1 VAECLKKGT
10 RIFSSGEKIR
20 VPFFDEG
27 SVLVDNNAPR
37 QRRLRVA
44 HVTFGLD
51 VGGLEKL
58 LVEFGR
64 HADRERFDLHF
75 VSLGHAG
82 VVAEEIA
89 AAGWP
94 VTALGVPTGL
104 HPSLAFRLARLLRR
118 WGTDVV
124 HTHDERPHLYGTLAG
139 RLAGVGRIIHTRHSQ
154 GRNLSRRQ
162 RALVNLAASC
172 VDRFVCVS
180 QDSAR
185 LALRQGVPARKVCT
199 VWNGID
205 LARFAYTGPRADG
218 PAVIVARLDPAKDHA
233 TLLRA
238 TALAVGRDPSF
249 RLEVAGD
256 GPCREDLHRLTGEL
270 GLAGQ
275 VRFLGQVRDVPGLLA
290 RAGLFVLSSLS
301 EGVSL
306 TLLEAMAGGLPVV
319 ATRVGGNPEVVTG
332 DTGLLVPAAD
342 PEALA
347 GALLRLW
354 QAPGERHRL
363 GSAGRA
369 RVEGHFDV
377 RRMVATYERL
387 YRGSN
392 TVYTS
397 PSDRERQPVP
407 SAPPRRL

>member
-1 VAECLKKGT
+1 MNENGGNG
-10 RIFSSGEKIR
+10 SGR
-20 VPFFDEG
+20 
-27 SVLVDNNAPR
+27 
-37 QRRLRVA
+37 RRLRVA

-58 LVEFGR
+58 LVEFAR

-104 HPSLAFRLARLLRR
+104 RPSLAFRLARLLRR
-118 WGTDVV
+118 LRTDVV
-124 HTHDERPHLYGTLAG
+124 HTHDDRPHLYGTLAG

-154 GRNLSRRQ
+154 GLNLSRRQ
-162 RALVNLAASC
+162 RALVNLAAGW

-180 QDSAR
+180 HDSAR
-185 LALRQGVPARKVCT
+185 LAVRQGVLARKVCT
-199 VWNGID
+199 VRNGID
-205 LARFAYTGPRADG
+205 LERFAYSGPRADG
-218 PAVIVARLDPAKDHA
+218 PAVIVARLCPEKDHA

-238 TALAVGRDPSF
+238 TALAVRADPSF

-256 GPCREDLHRLTGEL
+256 GPCREDVHRLAGEL
-270 GLAGQ
+270 GLAGH
-275 VRFLGQVRDVPGLLA
+275 VRFLGQVRDIPPLLA

-306 TLLEAMAGGLPVV
+306 TLLEAMASGLPVV
-319 ATRVGGNPEVVTG
+319 ATRVGGNPEVVAD
-332 DTGLLVPAAD
+332 DTGLLVRPADAD
-342 PEALA
+342 ALA

-354 QAPGERHRL
+354 QAPGERRRL
-363 GSAGRA
+363 GAAGRA
-369 RVEGHFDV
+369 RVERHFDV
-377 RRMVATYERL
+377 RGMVAVYERL

-392 TVYTS
+392 ILNTC
-397 PSDRERQPVP
+397 PSDPERRPL
-407 SAPPRRL
+407 SAGAGSRS

>member
-1 VAECLKKGT
+1 LFTFRA
-10 RIFSSGEKIR
+10 R
-20 VPFFDEG
+20 
-27 SVLVDNNAPR
+27 N
-37 QRRLRVA
+37 RRLRVA

-75 VSLGHAG
+75 ISLGHAG
-82 VVAEEIA
+82 IVAEEIA

-94 VTALGVPTGL
+94 VAALGVPTGL
-104 HPSLAFRLARLLRR
+104 HPGLAFRLARLLRR
-118 WGTDVV
+118 WGADVV

-139 RLAGVGRIIHTRHSQ
+139 RLAGVGRILHTRHGQ

-162 RALVNLAASC
+162 RALVNLAASW

-180 QDSAR
+180 HDSAR
-185 LALRQGVPARKVCT
+185 LAVRQGVPARKVCT

-205 LARFAYTGPRADG
+205 LERFACTDPQPDG
-218 PAVIVARLDPAKDHA
+218 PAVIVARLSPEKDHA

-238 TALAVGRDPSF
+238 AALVVRRDPSF

-256 GPCREDLHRLTGEL
+256 GPCREDLHRLAGEL
-270 GLAGQ
+270 GLAGR
-275 VRFLGQVRDVPGLLA
+275 VRFLGQVRDVAALLA

-319 ATRVGGNPEVVTG
+319 ATRVGGNPEVVAD
-332 DTGLLVPAAD
+332 DTGLLVPPAD
-342 PEALA
+342 PDALA
-347 GALLRLW
+347 AALLHLW
-354 QAPGERHRL
+354 QDSGERRRL
-363 GSAGRA
+363 GAAGRT
-369 RVEGHFDV
+369 RVERHFDI
-377 RRMVATYERL
+377 RRMVAAYERMYL
-387 YRGSN
+387 GSN
-392 TVYTS
+392 ILYTS
-397 PSDRERQPVP
+397 PSDRERQPASSGTSP
-407 SAPPRRL
+407 QP